1 VDDHDKTDNFVR
13 LVLAFLKNIFTFA
26 LSRTSCFFNEVDMQ
40 FRPNRILCV
49 EDDEDTCQMM
59 KVLLKMWDYEVVLA
73 KTAADGF
80 RLLQSERFGLCLLD
94 ASLPEE
100 SGFELCERICELDGH
115 APVVFISGY
124 VRDADKDR
132 GLKAGALA
140 YLTKPVDFDL
150 LEETMARLLLEYERS
165 IQLAA

>member
-1 VDDHDKTDNFVR
+1 
-13 LVLAFLKNIFTFA
+13 
-26 LSRTSCFFNEVDMQ
+26 MQ
-40 FRPNRILCV
+40 FHPNRILCV

-59 KVLLKMWDYEVVLA
+59 KILLGMWDYEVVLA

-80 RLLQSERFGLCLLD
+80 RLAQSERFGLCLLD
-94 ASLPEE
+94 TSLLEE
-100 SGFELCERICELDGH
+100 SGIELCERICELDGH
-115 APVVFISGY
+115 APIVIISGY
-124 VRDADKDR
+124 AREADKSR

-150 LEETMARLLLEYERS
+150 LQETMARLLLEYQAS

>member
-1 VDDHDKTDNFVR
+1 
-13 LVLAFLKNIFTFA
+13 
-26 LSRTSCFFNEVDMQ
+26 MQ
-40 FRPNRILCV
+40 FHPNRILCV

-59 KVLLKMWDYEVVLA
+59 KVLLGMWDYEVVLA

-80 RLLQSERFGLCLLD
+80 RLAQGERFGLCLLD
-94 ASLPEE
+94 TSLPDE
-100 SGFELCERICELDGH
+100 SGLGLCERICELDEH
-115 APVVFISGY
+115 APVVFISGHA
-124 VRDADKDR
+124 RDSDKER

-150 LEETMARLLLEYERS
+150 LEETMARLLLEHQAS